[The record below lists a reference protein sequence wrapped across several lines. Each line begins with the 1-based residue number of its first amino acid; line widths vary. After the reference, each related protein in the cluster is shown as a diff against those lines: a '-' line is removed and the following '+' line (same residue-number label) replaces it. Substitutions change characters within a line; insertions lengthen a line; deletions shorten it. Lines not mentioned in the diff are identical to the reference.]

1 MLATDIGFEHL
12 GSWLQ
17 VLQRIVE
24 HSANMVV
31 ITDREQRIRWVNR
44 AYSSVT
50 GWPLEEVLGR
60 RASEFLHGPLTSRRA
75 TAQLKSALSGGR
87 AVSGIELVNYRK
99 NGQAYTVLLNI
110 EPIHDGHGEV
120 AAFFSIQTD
129 ISERKRLEL
138 SNASLQRHLDAAQK
152 LARLGRIEY
161 DHESA
166 RTRWSHEVFE
176 LLERTPDEAPHDF
189 AELMESVP
197 PERREDL
204 HQQLAQSLRTGE
216 AFDEEFPLLTAQGQ
230 RRWVRCR
237 GIPEFSGEAYRLPAT
252 WTVQDVTVYYELLEE
267 RQRANQNL
275 NRVVSERTRQLE
287 EANRTLTNF
296 SHAISHDLKKPIRHM
311 VSFAELLQS
320 RLDTN
325 DLEQARLYGEKV
337 RAAGRHLQTLV
348 EALLRFSRLGRHA
361 VGKQPLA
368 LRHTIEPLVA
378 EALATFPQR
387 RIEFSGLDSL
397 PVVMADP
404 VLIHEVWVNLI
415 DNAVKYSVHSDP
427 AHITFGCREEARG
440 WDIWIR
446 DNGRG
451 FDPGQHERIL
461 QMFGRACEDAAI
473 AGDGI
478 GLALTQQIVESHG
491 GRLWGESVPG
501 EGACFHVWLPKP
513 DAPQAPS
520 ARGGS

>member
-1 MLATDIGFEHL
+1 MLATDIGFENL

-44 AYSSVT
+44 AYSAVT
-50 GWPLEEVLGR
+50 GWPLDEVLGR
-60 RASEFLHGPLTSRRA
+60 RASEFLHGPLTSQRA
-75 TAQLKSALSGGR
+75 TAQLKTALSGGR

-99 NGQAYTVLLNI
+99 DGQAYTVLLNI
-110 EPIHDGHGEV
+110 EPIHDGHGNV

-138 SNASLQRHLDAAQK
+138 ANASLQRHLDAAQK
-152 LARLGRIEY
+152 LARLGRVEY

-176 LLERTPDEAPHDF
+176 LLDRAPDDAPHDF
-189 AELMESVP
+189 AELMEAVP
-197 PERREDL
+197 PERREGL
-204 HQQLAQSLRTGE
+204 RHKLAQSLRTGE
-216 AFDEEFPLLTAQGQ
+216 AFDEEFPLLSAQGQ

-237 GIPEFSGEAYRLPAT
+237 GIPDFSGEGYRLPAT

-267 RQRANQNL
+267 RQRANETL
-275 NRVVSERTRQLE
+275 NRVVGERTRQLE
-287 EANRTLTNF
+287 EANRTLTDF

-311 VSFAELLQS
+311 VSFAEILQS
-320 RLDTN
+320 MLDTN

-337 RAAGRHLQTLV
+337 RAAGRHLQALV

-361 VGKQPLA
+361 VDKQPLA
-368 LRHTIEPLVA
+368 LRQTIEPLVA
-378 EALATFPQR
+378 ETLATHPGR

-415 DNAVKYSVHSDP
+415 DNAVKYAAQRDP
-427 AHITFGCREEARG
+427 TRIAFGCREEAAG
-440 WDIWIR
+440 WDVWIQ

-451 FDPGQHERIL
+451 FDPSQHERIL
-461 QMFGRACEDAAI
+461 QMFGRACEDPEI

-478 GLALTQQIVESHG
+478 GLALTQQIVDSHG

-501 EGACFHVWLPKP
+501 EGATFHVWLPKP
-513 DAPQAPS
+513 RAA
-520 ARGGS
+520 